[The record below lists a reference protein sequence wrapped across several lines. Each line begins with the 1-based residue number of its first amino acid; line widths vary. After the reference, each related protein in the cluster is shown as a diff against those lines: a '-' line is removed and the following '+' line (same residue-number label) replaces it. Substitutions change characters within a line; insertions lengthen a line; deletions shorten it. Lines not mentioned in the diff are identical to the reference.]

1 MKRISRIAVLSGVL
15 LLSAAIP
22 ARAQVGIQGGVNIAS
37 ASASVDGADVDT
49 GERTAWHVG
58 AYAARGGLIGF
69 HGGVYYSQKGFSV
82 GSGGDVELDYVEI
95 PLLLRVKFLML
106 RAYAGPNLAFEI
118 NCNTSGDPA
127 PGGVSF
133 SCDETNSFDFG
144 WKVGAGGKL
153 LIFSLDLAYEWGT
166 TDVWDTSNGSIKN
179 RAFQVT
185 AGIGI

>member
-1 MKRISRIAVLSGVL
+1 MMRISRIAVLGGVL
-15 LLSAAIP
+15 LLSLAVP
-22 ARAQVGIQGGVNIAS
+22 ARGQIGVQGGVNIAS
-37 ASASVDGADVDT
+37 AGVSADGGDVDT

-58 AYAARGGLIGF
+58 GYYARGGLIGF

-82 GSGGDVELDYVEI
+82 GSGGDVDLDYIEI
-95 PLLLRVKFLML
+95 PLMLRVKFLML

-118 NCNTSGDPA
+118 DCKTSGDPA
-127 PGGVSF
+127 PGGVVF
-133 SCDETNSFDFG
+133 SCSDTENFEFG

-166 TDVWDTSNGSIKN
+166 RDVWGIDNGSIKN